1 MAGVF
6 PVWPVKVCC
15 SCTDFFLNYASTP
28 LAAENILS
36 DIQTFPPPEWSQGCS
51 QDFRDTEIVSIRNQM
66 LDWKQ

>member
-51 QDFRDTEIVSIRNQM
+51 
-66 LDWKQ
+66 